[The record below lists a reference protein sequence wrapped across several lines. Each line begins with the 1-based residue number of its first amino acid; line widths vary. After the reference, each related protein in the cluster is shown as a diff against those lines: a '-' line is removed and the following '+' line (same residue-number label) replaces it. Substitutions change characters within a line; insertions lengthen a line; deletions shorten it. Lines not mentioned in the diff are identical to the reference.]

1 MKEKKQIR
9 APHVFV
15 LILIMIVCA
24 TVLTYVLPAGTYN
37 RYVDEA
43 TGTTLVEDGSYQQIE
58 QTPVSIFGMLQAIP
72 DGLID
77 AASIVSMVLVYGGA
91 FGIINTTRVIEYGI
105 ASSIEKMRRFSA
117 LIIPVIMILFSL
129 MGSML
134 GVSESCYAF
143 IPLCIMLAKAMGYDA
158 IVGFAMVMLA
168 NMMGFTAGPMNM
180 YTTGIAQQIAELP
193 LFSGIGVRLLVYVV
207 LMALA
212 IGYVLWY
219 GARIKKDPTRSLM
232 YNVAV
237 AEEESIESKYSAAG
251 FTARK
256 KLTMAVLLLGF
267 CGLIFGIVGLGW
279 WEGSTIGGY
288 LLGMSIV
295 VAAVDGKKPNEMAQ
309 GFTDGAK
316 GVLMGALMVGFARAI
331 ILILTEGN
339 VIDTVLYYASLLIN
353 KTSSSVAAA
362 VIYVF
367 TFFFNFLVPSGSG
380 KAAIV
385 MPLLVPM
392 ADMADIGCPGLPAGR
407 WPHKSVLA
415 DGCHGSVGYGQRALQ
430 QVVQV
435 VSAPDPC
442 DFRGIH
448 HHCRHLCPGGLRP
461 VLRQERSSHELSG
474 DQAAGRG
481 KLRFRGSDPQKIPR
495 ASGTEQP
502 GA

>member
-143 IPLCIMLAKAMGYDA
+143 IPLCI
-158 IVGFAMVMLA
+158 MLA

-392 ADMADIGCPGLPAGR
+392 ADMADITQLGDGPTNLFWPTAAMAALAMGNVPYSKWFKWYLPLTLVIFVVSIIIVVICAQ
-407 WPHKSVLA
+407 
-415 DGCHGSVGYGQRALQ
+415 VGYG
-430 QVVQV
+430 
-435 VSAPDPC
+435 P
-442 DFRGIH
+442 F
-448 HHCRHLCPGGLRP
+448 
-461 VLRQERSSHELSG
+461 
-474 DQAAGRG
+474 
-481 KLRFRGSDPQKIPR
+481 
-495 ASGTEQP
+495 
-502 GA
+502 

>member
-267 CGLIFGIVGLGW
+267 CGLIF
-279 WEGSTIGGY
+279 
-288 LLGMSIV
+288 
-295 VAAVDGKKPNEMAQ
+295 VDGKKPNEMAQ

-392 ADMADIGCPGLPAGR
+392 ADMADITRQTA
-407 WPHKSVLA
+407 VLA
-415 DGCHGSVGYGQRALQ
+415 YQLGDGPTNLFWPTAAMAALAMGNVPYSKWFKWYLPLTLVIFVVSIIIVVICAQVGYG
-430 QVVQV
+430 
-435 VSAPDPC
+435 P
-442 DFRGIH
+442 F
-448 HHCRHLCPGGLRP
+448 
-461 VLRQERSSHELSG
+461 
-474 DQAAGRG
+474 
-481 KLRFRGSDPQKIPR
+481 
-495 ASGTEQP
+495 
-502 GA
+502 

>member
-1 MKEKKQIR
+1 
-9 APHVFV
+9 
-15 LILIMIVCA
+15 
-24 TVLTYVLPAGTYN
+24 
-37 RYVDEA
+37 
-43 TGTTLVEDGSYQQIE
+43 
-58 QTPVSIFGMLQAIP
+58 
-72 DGLID
+72 
-77 AASIVSMVLVYGGA
+77 
-91 FGIINTTRVIEYGI
+91 
-105 ASSIEKMRRFSA
+105 
-117 LIIPVIMILFSL
+117 
-129 MGSML
+129 
-134 GVSESCYAF
+134 
-143 IPLCIMLAKAMGYDA
+143 MGYDA

-392 ADMADIGCPGLPAGR
+392 ADMADITRQTA
-407 WPHKSVLA
+407 VLA
-415 DGCHGSVGYGQRALQ
+415 YQLGDGPTNLFWPTAAMAALAMGNVPYSKWFKWYLPLTLVIFVVSIIIVVICAQVGYG
-430 QVVQV
+430 
-435 VSAPDPC
+435 P
-442 DFRGIH
+442 F
-448 HHCRHLCPGGLRP
+448 
-461 VLRQERSSHELSG
+461 
-474 DQAAGRG
+474 
-481 KLRFRGSDPQKIPR
+481 
-495 ASGTEQP
+495 
-502 GA
+502 

>member
-1 MKEKKQIR
+1 MFSISGLTLNCSVMLKFHIRSWPNSRSYMRKRRERHEGEK
-9 APHVFV
+9 AD
-15 LILIMIVCA
+15 
-24 TVLTYVLPAGTYN
+24 TGPACI
-37 RYVDEA
+37 YVDEA

-392 ADMADIGCPGLPAGR
+392 ADMADITRQTA
-407 WPHKSVLA
+407 VLA
-415 DGCHGSVGYGQRALQ
+415 YQLGDGPTNLFWPTAAMAALAMGNVPYSKWFKWYLPLTLVIFVVSIIIVVICAQVGYG
-430 QVVQV
+430 
-435 VSAPDPC
+435 P
-442 DFRGIH
+442 F
-448 HHCRHLCPGGLRP
+448 
-461 VLRQERSSHELSG
+461 
-474 DQAAGRG
+474 
-481 KLRFRGSDPQKIPR
+481 
-495 ASGTEQP
+495 
-502 GA
+502 

>member
-392 ADMADIGCPGLPAGR
+392 ADMADITRQTA
-407 WPHKSVLA
+407 VLA
-415 DGCHGSVGYGQRALQ
+415 YQLGDGRTNLFWPTAAMAALAMGNVPYSKWFKWYLPLTLVIFVVSIIIVVICAQVGYG
-430 QVVQV
+430 
-435 VSAPDPC
+435 P
-442 DFRGIH
+442 F
-448 HHCRHLCPGGLRP
+448 
-461 VLRQERSSHELSG
+461 
-474 DQAAGRG
+474 
-481 KLRFRGSDPQKIPR
+481 
-495 ASGTEQP
+495 
-502 GA
+502 